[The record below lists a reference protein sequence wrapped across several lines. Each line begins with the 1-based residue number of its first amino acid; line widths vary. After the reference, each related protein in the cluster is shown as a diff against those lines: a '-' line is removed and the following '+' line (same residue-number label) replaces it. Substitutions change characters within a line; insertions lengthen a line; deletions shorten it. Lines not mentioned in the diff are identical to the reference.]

1 MSKGWNHFL
10 TALMLLTRLP
20 VGRWCHYSQE
30 SVAASVCYFPL
41 VGALVGAISA
51 VVLFLGLQILPL
63 KIAILLGMLT
73 NVVITGA
80 FHEDGLADAA
90 DGLLG
95 GNTPQ
100 RRLEIMKDSRL
111 GSYGAIA
118 IWFSLCGKFLLMEAL
133 LTRSLEFAI
142 AGGIAAH
149 CLGRCAAVGVLNL
162 LPHVGTDPGKSQPYC
177 RRLSQPQLL
186 ATLLPPAL
194 LILLFFETAAVPAI
208 AATALIVFL
217 SGEFFRR
224 RIGGI
229 TGDCLGATVQ
239 ITELVTLAVLLTR
252 I

>member
-1 MSKGWNHFL
+1 MSNGWNHFL

-20 VGRWCHYSQE
+20 VGRWCRYSQE

-41 VGALVGAISA
+41 VGALVGAIGAA
-51 VVLFLGLQILPL
+51 VLCLGLQILPL
-63 KIAILLGMLT
+63 KITVLLGMLAT
-73 NVVITGA
+73 VALTGA

-95 GNTPQ
+95 GSTSL

-118 IWFSLCGKFLLMEAL
+118 LCFSLGAKFLLMEAL
-133 LTRSLEFAI
+133 LSRSLGFAV
-142 AGGIAAH
+142 AGGVAAH
-149 CLGRCAAVGVLNL
+149 CLGRCGAVGVLNL
-162 LPHVGTDPGKSQPYC
+162 LPHVGTDQGKAQPYC
-177 RRLSQPQLL
+177 RRLSQSQLL

-194 LILLFFETAAVPAI
+194 VILVFFETAAVPAI
-208 AATALIVFL
+208 GATALIVFL
-217 SGEFFRR
+217 SAEFFRR

-239 ITELVTLAVLLTR
+239 ITELVVLTVLLTR
-252 I
+252 V